1 VGPDPAGAPAPA
13 ASSHSLPSSA
23 PSTTRRGILPNRC
36 HGPSRGRAAL
46 HEFRPGPAETPRNRR
61 PGMPPALGVLV
72 GREQRPGPGKRSEN
86 QPEECSAKNLARIRS
101 GGSPFPLAH
110 ARLEQIPASV
120 GPENGARTRAALRG
134 LINGRNRRASARA
147 TPRAPEPDGL
157 QPGKS
162 SRATEP
168 GPGAGAT
175 ACSAP
180 RNRG

>member
-1 VGPDPAGAPAPA
+1 MGPDPAGAPAPA

-36 HGPSRGRAAL
+36 HEPSRGPRGPARIPARTGRDTQESPSRYATSTGSTSWQSATARTGQTVRKSARGVLREESGPNPLRRLTLSARPRAARADSRL
-46 HEFRPGPAETPRNRR
+46 GRPRKRRSNPRRTT
-61 PGMPPALGVLV
+61 GAH
-72 GREQRPGPGKRSEN
+72 KRKK
-86 QPEECSAKNLARIRS
+86 PE
-101 GGSPFPLAH
+101 
-110 ARLEQIPASV
+110 
-120 GPENGARTRAALRG
+120 G
-134 LINGRNRRASARA
+134 LSQGN
-147 TPRAPEPDGL
+147 PRAPEPDGL
-157 QPGKS
+157 QPGKG